1 MFFPKN
7 DSPSP
12 NASTQTETPKKKEM
26 DTEEAKL
33 MRFRDSARKIFIDQW
48 LQDDSNWIAN
58 LNKAQLDF
66 LRDVLGLENQDNKS
80 KLM

>member
-7 DSPSP
+7 DEPSK
-12 NASTQTETPKKKEM
+12 NASTQTEAPKKKEV
-26 DTEEAKL
+26 DTEEVKL